1 MQILG
6 KNVPGRENSMQDKG
20 HEAGLC
26 FACSR
31 KYREAQLPG
40 LRVNGGQC
48 GEGLREIMGARWCD
62 AVWAAVRS
70 LNTLYCPP
78 RLSPTT
84 PPRPGTE

>member
-20 HEAGLC
+20 HAAGLC

-40 LRVNGGQC
+40 LRVNEGWEEGKEAES
-48 GEGLREIMGARWCD
+48 GERGSER
-62 AVWAAVRS
+62 
-70 LNTLYCPP
+70 
-78 RLSPTT
+78 
-84 PPRPGTE
+84 

>member
-40 LRVNGGQC
+40 LRVNEGQRVGRGAQRGNGGQ
-48 GEGLREIMGARWCD
+48 M
-62 AVWAAVRS
+62 V
-70 LNTLYCPP
+70 
-78 RLSPTT
+78 
-84 PPRPGTE
+84 